1 MGGLFNTLEIA
12 SSSLLASRAGIETA
26 GVNISNVNN
35 PGYARQRVIVEP
47 RRDPTGAGAG
57 VEVVG
62 VKSLRDS
69 ILDEQL
75 IRESSNKAYL
85 ENFQRTLQ
93 IGQVLLGQ
101 QIDRQS
107 ATPEADS
114 AARNLGGQMAI
125 ASGFSEFYNALQT
138 VSVSPTSIPDRQ
150 VLLLKA
156 GQLTDKFNSVEAR
169 FTSLRSDLNT
179 DLNNRIKQA
188 NQLIDLTSRAA
199 MDNTSVSSNGGGI
212 AKDTLQMRLEELGA
226 YSSIKT
232 QFDEED
238 RITVSIDGVDV
249 IKGNL
254 VVGEIEGALDA
265 DGGVQ
270 VSVRNS
276 DSDSTAKLTGQGSIQ
291 GLIEARDTVLQ
302 DLRQDINLMAAKLIE
317 GINSVHKPGVSL
329 DGSTGLEF
337 FTGTDAS
344 NIAVNAALIADLNKI
359 QLSADTDEGDN
370 TVAGNLLK
378 WLESPQEGLG
388 KVTLAQHYN
397 EAVASY
403 GQELANIN
411 NRLADQEVISH
422 TLTQMRAGVSGVSL
436 DEEMSSLI
444 QYQRAYQASAKLI
457 STINDLFQTILAM

>member
-329 DGSTGLEF
+329 DGSTGADF

-378 WLESPQEGLG
+378 WLETSQEALG
-388 KVTLAQHYN
+388 KMTVAQHYN

-457 STINDLFQTILAM
+457 STVNDLFQTILAM

>member
-249 IKGNL
+249 IKDNL

-329 DGSTGLEF
+329 DGSTGADF

-388 KVTLAQHYN
+388 KVTVAQHYN

-457 STINDLFQTILAM
+457 STVNDLFQTILAM

>member
-249 IKGNL
+249 IKDNL

-265 DGGVQ
+265 DGGMQ

-276 DSDSTAKLTGQGSIQ
+276 NSDSTAKLTGQGSIQ

-329 DGSTGLEF
+329 DGSTGADF

-388 KVTLAQHYN
+388 KMTVAQHYN

-457 STINDLFQTILAM
+457 STVNDLFQTILAM

>member
-1 MGGLFNTLEIA
+1 MGGLLNTLEIA

-35 PGYARQRVIVEP
+35 PGYARQRVIIEP

-75 IRESSNKAYL
+75 VRESSNKAYL

-125 ASGFSEFYNALQT
+125 ASGLSEFYNALQA

-150 VLLLKA
+150 VLMLKA
-156 GQLTDKFNSVEAR
+156 GQLTDKFNSVEDR
-169 FTSLRSDLNT
+169 FTTLRSDLNM
-179 DLNNRIKQA
+179 DLTARIKQA

-199 MDNTSVSSNGGGI
+199 MDNSMLNSSGGGL

-226 YSSIKT
+226 YSSIKN
-232 QFDEED
+232 QFNDLNQ
-238 RITVSIDGVDV
+238 ITVSINDV
-249 IKGNL
+249 VVIQDNQ
-254 VVGEIEGALDA
+254 VVGKFEGAEDA
-265 DGGVQ
+265 DGGLQ

-276 DSDSTAKLTGQGSIQ
+276 DSDKTAQLNGQGSIQ
-291 GLIEARDTVLQ
+291 GLVDARDTVLQ
-302 DLRQDINLMAAKLIE
+302 DLRQKINLMATTLIE
-317 GINSVHKPGVSL
+317 GVNSVHKLGVSL
-329 DGSTGLEF
+329 DGSTNLDF

-344 NIAVNAALIADLNKI
+344 TIAVNKDLIADSRKI

-370 TVAGNLLK
+370 TVAANLLK
-378 WLESPQEGLG
+378 WLDASQEGLG
-388 KVTLAQHYN
+388 KMTVTQHYN
-397 EAVASY
+397 EAVATY

-422 TLTQMRAGVSGVSL
+422 TLKQQRAGVSGVSL

-444 QYQRAYQASAKLI
+444 QFQRAYQASAKLI
-457 STINDLFQTILAM
+457 STVNELFQTILSM

>member
-249 IKGNL
+249 IKDNL

-265 DGGVQ
+265 DGGMQ

-276 DSDSTAKLTGQGSIQ
+276 NSDSTAKLTGQGSIQ

-329 DGSTGLEF
+329 DGSTGADF

-388 KVTLAQHYN
+388 KMTVAQHYN

>member
-249 IKGNL
+249 IKDNL

-370 TVAGNLLK
+370 TIAGNLLK

-388 KVTLAQHYN
+388 KMTVAQHYN

-457 STINDLFQTILAM
+457 STVNDLFQTILAM

>member
-1 MGGLFNTLEIA
+1 MGGLLNTLEIA

-35 PGYARQRVIVEP
+35 PGYARQRVIIEP

-75 IRESSNKAYL
+75 VRESSNKAYL

-125 ASGFSEFYNALQT
+125 ASGLSEFYNALQA

-150 VLLLKA
+150 VLMLKA
-156 GQLTDKFNSVEAR
+156 GQLTDKFNSVEDR
-169 FTSLRSDLNT
+169 FTTLRSDLNM
-179 DLNNRIKQA
+179 DLTARIKQA

-199 MDNTSVSSNGGGI
+199 MDNSMLSSNGGGL

-226 YSSIKT
+226 YSSIKN
-232 QFDEED
+232 QFNDLNQ
-238 RITVSIDGVDV
+238 ITVSINDV
-249 IKGNL
+249 VVIQDNQ
-254 VVGEIEGALDA
+254 VVGKFEGAEDA
-265 DGGVQ
+265 DGGLQ

-276 DSDSTAKLTGQGSIQ
+276 DSDKTAQLNGQGSIQ
-291 GLIEARDTVLQ
+291 GLVDARDTVLQ
-302 DLRQDINLMAAKLIE
+302 DLRQKINLMATTLIE
-317 GINSVHKPGVSL
+317 GVNSVHKLGVSL
-329 DGSTGLEF
+329 DGSTNLDF

-344 NIAVNAALIADLNKI
+344 TIAVNKDLIADSRKI
-359 QLSADTDEGDN
+359 QLSADTDKGDN
-370 TVAGNLLK
+370 TVAANLLK
-378 WLESPQEGLG
+378 WLDASQEGLG
-388 KVTLAQHYN
+388 KMTVTQHYN
-397 EAVASY
+397 EAVATY

-422 TLTQMRAGVSGVSL
+422 TLKQQRAGVSGVSL

-444 QYQRAYQASAKLI
+444 QFQRAYQASAKLI
-457 STINDLFQTILAM
+457 STVNELFQSILSM

>member
-75 IRESSNKAYL
+75 IRESSNKSYL

-249 IKGNL
+249 IKDNL

-329 DGSTGLEF
+329 DGSTGADF

-388 KVTLAQHYN
+388 KVTVAQHYN

>member
-249 IKGNL
+249 IKDNL

-329 DGSTGLEF
+329 DGSTGADF

-457 STINDLFQTILAM
+457 STVNDLFQTILAM

>member
-1 MGGLFNTLEIA
+1 MGGLLNTLEIA

-47 RRDPTGAGAG
+47 RRDPTGAGTG

-75 IRESSNKAYL
+75 IRESSNKSYL

-114 AARNLGGQMAI
+114 AARNLGGQMAL
-125 ASGFSEFYNALQT
+125 ASGFSEFYNALQA

-156 GQLTDKFNSVEAR
+156 SQLTDKFNSVDNR
-169 FTSLRSDLNT
+169 FTTLRSDLDM
-179 DLNNRIKQA
+179 DLNNRVKQA

-199 MDNTSVSSNGGGI
+199 MDNTMVGGTGGGI
-212 AKDTLQMRLEELGA
+212 TKDTLQKRLEELGG
-226 YSSIKT
+226 YSSIQN
-232 QFDEED
+232 QFDD
-238 RITVSIDGVDV
+238 QNRITVSINGVVV
-249 IKGNL
+249 IKDNL
-254 VVGEIEGALDA
+254 VVGNLAGDRDA
-265 DGGVQ
+265 DGGIQ
-270 VSVRNS
+270 VSVKNTDSNS
-276 DSDSTAKLTGQGSIQ
+276 SAKLTGQGSIQ
-291 GLIEARDTVLQ
+291 GLVDARDTVLQ
-302 DLRQDINLMAAKLIE
+302 DLRQKINLMATELIE
-317 GINSVHKPGVSL
+317 GINSVHKLGVSL
-329 DGSTGLEF
+329 DGSTNLDF

-344 NIAVNAALIADLNKI
+344 NIAVNKDLMGDAHKI
-359 QLSADTDEGDN
+359 QLSANTDEGDN
-370 TVAGNLLK
+370 TVAANLLK
-378 WLESPQEGLG
+378 WLDASQDSLG
-388 KVTLAQHYN
+388 KMTVAQHYN
-397 EAVASY
+397 EAVATY

-411 NRLADQEVISH
+411 NRLADQEIISH
-422 TLTQMRAGVSGVSL
+422 TLTQQRAGVSGVSL

-444 QYQRAYQASAKLI
+444 QYQRAYQSSAKLI
-457 STINDLFQTILAM
+457 STVNELFQTILSM

>member
-1 MGGLFNTLEIA
+1 MGGLLNSLEIA

-35 PGYARQRVIVEP
+35 PGYARQRVIIEP

-75 IRESSNKAYL
+75 VRESSNKAYL

-125 ASGFSEFYNALQT
+125 ASGLSEFYNALQA

-150 VLLLKA
+150 VLMLKA
-156 GQLTDKFNSVEAR
+156 GQLTDKFNSVEDR
-169 FTSLRSDLNT
+169 FTTLRSDLNM
-179 DLNNRIKQA
+179 DLTARIKQA

-199 MDNTSVSSNGGGI
+199 MDNSMLNSSGGGL

-226 YSSIKT
+226 YSSIKN
-232 QFDEED
+232 QFNDLNQ
-238 RITVSIDGVDV
+238 ITVSINDV
-249 IKGNL
+249 VVIQDNQ
-254 VVGEIEGALDA
+254 VVGKFEGAEDA
-265 DGGVQ
+265 DGGLQ

-276 DSDSTAKLTGQGSIQ
+276 DSDKTAQLNGQGSIQ
-291 GLIEARDTVLQ
+291 GLVDARDTVLQ
-302 DLRQDINLMAAKLIE
+302 DLRQKINLMATTLIE
-317 GINSVHKPGVSL
+317 GVNSVHKLGVSL
-329 DGSTGLEF
+329 DGSTNLDF

-344 NIAVNAALIADLNKI
+344 TIAVNKDLIADSRKI
-359 QLSADTDEGDN
+359 QLSADTDKGDN
-370 TVAGNLLK
+370 TVAANLLK
-378 WLESPQEGLG
+378 WLDASQEGLG
-388 KVTLAQHYN
+388 KMTVTQHYN
-397 EAVASY
+397 EAVATY

-422 TLTQMRAGVSGVSL
+422 TLKQQRAGVSGVSL

-444 QYQRAYQASAKLI
+444 QFQRAYQASAKLI
-457 STINDLFQTILAM
+457 STVNELFQTILAM

>member
-1 MGGLFNTLEIA
+1 MGGLLNSLEIA

-114 AARNLGGQMAI
+114 AARNLGGQMAL

-179 DLNNRIKQA
+179 DLNNRIEQA

-199 MDNTSVSSNGGGI
+199 MDNTAVSSNGGGI

-232 QFDEED
+232 QFDDQD
-238 RITVSIDGVDV
+238 RITLSIDGVEV
-249 IKGNL
+249 IKDNL

-291 GLIEARDTVLQ
+291 GLVEARDTVLQ

-388 KVTLAQHYN
+388 KMTLAQHYN

-422 TLTQMRAGVSGVSL
+422 TLTQMRAGISGVSL

-457 STINDLFQTILAM
+457 STVNELFQTILSM

>member
-329 DGSTGLEF
+329 DGSTGADF

>member
-1 MGGLFNTLEIA
+1 MGGLLNTLEIA

-232 QFDEED
+232 QFDDQD
-238 RITVSIDGVDV
+238 RITLSIDGVEV
-249 IKGNL
+249 IKDNL

-291 GLIEARDTVLQ
+291 GLVEARDTVLQ

-329 DGSTGLEF
+329 DGSTGADF

-388 KVTLAQHYN
+388 KMTLAQHYN

-457 STINDLFQTILAM
+457 STVNDLFQTILSM

>member
-1 MGGLFNTLEIA
+1 MGGLLNTLEIA

-35 PGYARQRVIVEP
+35 PGYARQRVIIEP

-75 IRESSNKAYL
+75 VRESSNKAYL

-125 ASGFSEFYNALQT
+125 ASGLSEFYNALQA

-150 VLLLKA
+150 VLMLKA
-156 GQLTDKFNSVEAR
+156 GQLTDKFNSVEDR
-169 FTSLRSDLNT
+169 FTTLRSDLNM
-179 DLNNRIKQA
+179 DLTARIKQA

-199 MDNTSVSSNGGGI
+199 MDNAMLSSNGGGL

-226 YSSIKT
+226 YSSIKN
-232 QFDEED
+232 QFNDLNQ
-238 RITVSIDGVDV
+238 ITVSINDV
-249 IKGNL
+249 VVIQDNQ
-254 VVGEIEGALDA
+254 VVGKFEGAEDA
-265 DGGVQ
+265 DGGLQ

-276 DSDSTAKLTGQGSIQ
+276 DSDKTAQLNGQGSIQ
-291 GLIEARDTVLQ
+291 GLVDARDTVLQ
-302 DLRQDINLMAAKLIE
+302 DLRQKINLMATTLIE
-317 GINSVHKPGVSL
+317 GVNSVHKLGVSL
-329 DGSTGLEF
+329 DGSTNLDF

-344 NIAVNAALIADLNKI
+344 TIAVNKDLIADSRKI

-370 TVAGNLLK
+370 TVAANLLK
-378 WLESPQEGLG
+378 WLDASQEGLV
-388 KVTLAQHYN
+388 KMTVTQHYN
-397 EAVASY
+397 EAVATY

-422 TLTQMRAGVSGVSL
+422 TLKQQRAGVSGVSL

-444 QYQRAYQASAKLI
+444 QFQRAYQASAKLI
-457 STINDLFQTILAM
+457 STVNELFQTILSM

>member
-93 IGQVLLGQ
+93 IGQVPLGQ

-249 IKGNL
+249 IKDNL

-329 DGSTGLEF
+329 DGSTGADF

-370 TVAGNLLK
+370 TIAGNLLK

-388 KVTLAQHYN
+388 KVTVAQHYN

>member
-457 STINDLFQTILAM
+457 STVNDLFQTILAM

>member
-249 IKGNL
+249 IKDNL

-329 DGSTGLEF
+329 DGSTGADF

-370 TVAGNLLK
+370 TIAGNLLK

>member
-1 MGGLFNTLEIA
+1 
-12 SSSLLASRAGIETA
+12 LASRAGIETA

-35 PGYARQRVIVEP
+35 PGYARQRVIIEP

-75 IRESSNKAYL
+75 VRESSNKAYL

-125 ASGFSEFYNALQT
+125 ASGLSEFYNALQA

-150 VLLLKA
+150 VLMLKA
-156 GQLTDKFNSVEAR
+156 GQLTDKFNSVEDR
-169 FTSLRSDLNT
+169 FTTLRSDLNM
-179 DLNNRIKQA
+179 DLTARIKQA

-199 MDNTSVSSNGGGI
+199 MDNAMLSSNGGGI

-226 YSSIKT
+226 YSSIKN
-232 QFDEED
+232 QFNDLNQ
-238 RITVSIDGVDV
+238 ITVSINDV
-249 IKGNL
+249 VVIQDNQ
-254 VVGEIEGALDA
+254 VVGKFEGAEDA
-265 DGGVQ
+265 DGGLQ

-276 DSDSTAKLTGQGSIQ
+276 DSDKTAQLNGQGSIQ
-291 GLIEARDTVLQ
+291 GLVDARDTVLQ
-302 DLRQDINLMAAKLIE
+302 DLRQKINLMATTLIE
-317 GINSVHKPGVSL
+317 GVNSVHKLGVSL
-329 DGSTGLEF
+329 DGSTNLDF

-344 NIAVNAALIADLNKI
+344 TIAVNKDLIADSRKI
-359 QLSADTDEGDN
+359 QLSADTDKGDN
-370 TVAGNLLK
+370 TVAANLLK
-378 WLESPQEGLG
+378 WLDASQEGLG
-388 KVTLAQHYN
+388 KMTVTQHYN
-397 EAVASY
+397 EAVATY

-422 TLTQMRAGVSGVSL
+422 TLKQQRAGVSGVSL

-444 QYQRAYQASAKLI
+444 QFQRAYQASAKLI
-457 STINDLFQTILAM
+457 STVNELFQTILSM

>member
-249 IKGNL
+249 IKDNL

-291 GLIEARDTVLQ
+291 GLVKARDTVLQ
-302 DLRQDINLMAAKLIE
+302 DLRQDINLLATNLIE
-317 GINSVHKPGVSL
+317 GMNSVHKLGVSL
-329 DGSTGLEF
+329 DGSTGADF

-457 STINDLFQTILAM
+457 STVNDLFQTILAM

>member
-75 IRESSNKAYL
+75 IRESSNKSYL

-238 RITVSIDGVDV
+238 RITLSIDGVDV
-249 IKGNL
+249 IKDNL

-329 DGSTGLEF
+329 DGSTGADF

-388 KVTLAQHYN
+388 KMTVAQHYN

-457 STINDLFQTILAM
+457 STVNDLFQTILAM

>member
-1 MGGLFNTLEIA
+1 MGGLLNTLEIA

-35 PGYARQRVIVEP
+35 PGYARQRVIIEP

-75 IRESSNKAYL
+75 VRESSNKAYL

-125 ASGFSEFYNALQT
+125 ASGLSEFYNALQA

-150 VLLLKA
+150 VLMLKA
-156 GQLTDKFNSVEAR
+156 GQLTDKFNSVEDR
-169 FTSLRSDLNT
+169 FTTLRSDLNL
-179 DLNNRIKQA
+179 DLTARIKQA

-199 MDNTSVSSNGGGI
+199 MDNSMLSSNGGGL

-226 YSSIKT
+226 YSSIKN
-232 QFDEED
+232 QFNDLNQ
-238 RITVSIDGVDV
+238 ITVSINDV
-249 IKGNL
+249 VVIQDNQ
-254 VVGEIEGALDA
+254 VVGKFEGAEDA
-265 DGGVQ
+265 DGGLQ

-276 DSDSTAKLTGQGSIQ
+276 DSDKTAQLNGQGSIQ
-291 GLIEARDTVLQ
+291 GLVDARDTVLQ
-302 DLRQDINLMAAKLIE
+302 DLRQKINLMATTLIE
-317 GINSVHKPGVSL
+317 GVNSVHKLGVSL
-329 DGSTGLEF
+329 DGSTNLDF

-344 NIAVNAALIADLNKI
+344 TIAVNKDLIADTRKI

-370 TVAGNLLK
+370 TVAANLLK
-378 WLESPQEGLG
+378 WLDASQEGLG
-388 KVTLAQHYN
+388 KMTVTQHYN
-397 EAVASY
+397 EAVATY

-422 TLTQMRAGVSGVSL
+422 TLKQQRAGVSGVSL

-444 QYQRAYQASAKLI
+444 QFQRAYQASAKLI
-457 STINDLFQTILAM
+457 STVNELFQTILSM

>member
-329 DGSTGLEF
+329 DGSTGADF

-457 STINDLFQTILAM
+457 STVNDLFQTILAM

>member
-249 IKGNL
+249 IKDNL

-388 KVTLAQHYN
+388 KVTVAQHYN

-457 STINDLFQTILAM
+457 STVNDLFQTILAM

>member
-1 MGGLFNTLEIA
+1 MGGLLNTLEIA

-35 PGYARQRVIVEP
+35 PGYARQRVIIEP

-75 IRESSNKAYL
+75 VRESSNKAYL

-125 ASGFSEFYNALQT
+125 ASGLSEFYNALQA

-150 VLLLKA
+150 VLMLKA
-156 GQLTDKFNSVEAR
+156 GQLTDKFNSVEDR
-169 FTSLRSDLNT
+169 FTTLRSDLNM
-179 DLNNRIKQA
+179 DLTARIKQA

-199 MDNTSVSSNGGGI
+199 MDNSMLNSSGGGL

-226 YSSIKT
+226 YSSIKN
-232 QFDEED
+232 QFNDLNQ
-238 RITVSIDGVDV
+238 ITVSINDV
-249 IKGNL
+249 VVIQDNQ
-254 VVGEIEGALDA
+254 VVGKFEGAEDA
-265 DGGVQ
+265 DGGLQ

-276 DSDSTAKLTGQGSIQ
+276 NSDKTAQLNGQGSIQ
-291 GLIEARDTVLQ
+291 GLVDARDTVLQ
-302 DLRQDINLMAAKLIE
+302 DLRQKINLMATTLIE
-317 GINSVHKPGVSL
+317 GVNSVHKLGVSL
-329 DGSTGLEF
+329 DGSTNLDF

-344 NIAVNAALIADLNKI
+344 TIAVNKDLIADSRKI

-370 TVAGNLLK
+370 TVAANLLK
-378 WLESPQEGLG
+378 WLDASQEGLG
-388 KVTLAQHYN
+388 KMTVTQHYN
-397 EAVASY
+397 EAVATY

-411 NRLADQEVISH
+411 NSLADQEVISH
-422 TLTQMRAGVSGVSL
+422 TLKQQRAGVSGVSL

-444 QYQRAYQASAKLI
+444 QFQRAYQASAKLI
-457 STINDLFQTILAM
+457 STVNELFQTILAM

>member
-1 MGGLFNTLEIA
+1 MGGLLNTLEIA

-35 PGYARQRVIVEP
+35 PGYARQRVIIEP

-75 IRESSNKAYL
+75 VRESSNKAYL

-125 ASGFSEFYNALQT
+125 ASGLSEFYNALQA

-150 VLLLKA
+150 VLMLKA
-156 GQLTDKFNSVEAR
+156 GQLTDKFNSVEDR
-169 FTSLRSDLNT
+169 FTTLRSDLNL
-179 DLNNRIKQA
+179 DLTARIKQA

-199 MDNTSVSSNGGGI
+199 MDNSMLSSNGGGL

-226 YSSIKT
+226 YSSIKN
-232 QFDEED
+232 QFNDLNQ
-238 RITVSIDGVDV
+238 ITVSINDV
-249 IKGNL
+249 VVIQDNQ
-254 VVGEIEGALDA
+254 VVGKFEGAEDA
-265 DGGVQ
+265 DGGLQ

-276 DSDSTAKLTGQGSIQ
+276 DSNKTAQLNGQGSIQ
-291 GLIEARDTVLQ
+291 GLVDARDTVLQ
-302 DLRQDINLMAAKLIE
+302 DLRQKINLMATTLIE
-317 GINSVHKPGVSL
+317 GVNSVHKLGVSL
-329 DGSTGLEF
+329 DGSTNLDF

-344 NIAVNAALIADLNKI
+344 TIAVNKDLIADTRKI

-370 TVAGNLLK
+370 TVAANLLK
-378 WLESPQEGLG
+378 WLDASQEGLG
-388 KVTLAQHYN
+388 KMTVTQHYN
-397 EAVASY
+397 EAVATY

-422 TLTQMRAGVSGVSL
+422 TLKQQRAGVSGVSL

-444 QYQRAYQASAKLI
+444 QFQRAYQASAKLI
-457 STINDLFQTILAM
+457 STVNELFQTILSM

>member
-1 MGGLFNTLEIA
+1 MGGLLNTLEIA

-35 PGYARQRVIVEP
+35 PGYARQRVIIEP

-75 IRESSNKAYL
+75 VRESSNKAYL

-125 ASGFSEFYNALQT
+125 ASGLSDFYNALQA
-138 VSVSPTSIPDRQ
+138 VSVSPTSVPDRQ
-150 VLLLKA
+150 VLMLKA
-156 GQLTDKFNSVEAR
+156 GQLTDKFNSVEDR
-169 FTSLRSDLNT
+169 FTTLRSDLNL
-179 DLNNRIKQA
+179 DLTARIKQA

-199 MDNTSVSSNGGGI
+199 MDNSMLSSNGGGL

-226 YSSIKT
+226 YSSIKN
-232 QFDEED
+232 QFNDLNQ
-238 RITVSIDGVDV
+238 ITVSINDV
-249 IKGNL
+249 VVIQDNQ
-254 VVGEIEGALDA
+254 VVGKFEGAEDG
-265 DGGVQ
+265 DGGLQ

-276 DSDSTAKLTGQGSIQ
+276 DSNKTAQLSGQGSIQ
-291 GLIEARDTVLQ
+291 GLVDARDTVLQ
-302 DLRQDINLMAAKLIE
+302 DLRQKINLMATTLIE
-317 GINSVHKPGVSL
+317 GVNSVHKLGVSL
-329 DGSTGLEF
+329 DGSTNLDF

-344 NIAVNAALIADLNKI
+344 TIAVNKDLIADTRKI

-370 TVAGNLLK
+370 TVAANLLK
-378 WLESPQEGLG
+378 WLDASQEGLG
-388 KVTLAQHYN
+388 KMTVTQHYN
-397 EAVASY
+397 EAVATY

-422 TLTQMRAGVSGVSL
+422 TLKQQRAGVSGVSL

-444 QYQRAYQASAKLI
+444 QFQRAYQASAKLI
-457 STINDLFQTILAM
+457 STVNELFQTILSM

>member
-249 IKGNL
+249 IKDNL

-329 DGSTGLEF
+329 DGSTGADF

-444 QYQRAYQASAKLI
+444 QFQRAYQASAKLI
-457 STINDLFQTILAM
+457 STVNELFQTILSM

>member
-249 IKGNL
+249 IKDNL

-329 DGSTGLEF
+329 DGSTGADF

-388 KVTLAQHYN
+388 KMTVAQHYN

-422 TLTQMRAGVSGVSL
+422 LLTQQRAGVSGVSL
-436 DEEMSSLI
+436 DEEMSSMI
-444 QYQRAYQASAKLI
+444 QYQRSYQASAKLI
-457 STINDLFQTILAM
+457 STVNELFQTILAM

>member
-75 IRESSNKAYL
+75 IRESSNKSYL

-249 IKGNL
+249 IKDNL

-276 DSDSTAKLTGQGSIQ
+276 NSDSTAKLTGQGSIQ

-329 DGSTGLEF
+329 DGSTGADF

-388 KVTLAQHYN
+388 KMTVAQHYN

-457 STINDLFQTILAM
+457 STVNDLFQTILAM

>member
-35 PGYARQRVIVEP
+35 PGYARQRVIIEP

-75 IRESSNKAYL
+75 VRESSNKAYL

-125 ASGFSEFYNALQT
+125 ASGLSEFYNALQA

-150 VLLLKA
+150 VLMLKA
-156 GQLTDKFNSVEAR
+156 GQLTDKFNSVEDR
-169 FTSLRSDLNT
+169 FTTLRSDLNM
-179 DLNNRIKQA
+179 DLTARIKQA

-199 MDNTSVSSNGGGI
+199 MDNSMLNSSGGGL

-226 YSSIKT
+226 YSSIKN
-232 QFDEED
+232 QFNDLNQ
-238 RITVSIDGVDV
+238 ITVSINDV
-249 IKGNL
+249 VVIQDNQ
-254 VVGEIEGALDA
+254 VVGKFEGAEDA
-265 DGGVQ
+265 DGGLQ

-276 DSDSTAKLTGQGSIQ
+276 DSDKTAQLNGQGSIQ
-291 GLIEARDTVLQ
+291 GLVDARDTVLQ
-302 DLRQDINLMAAKLIE
+302 DLRQKINLMATTLIE
-317 GINSVHKPGVSL
+317 GVNSVHKLGVSL
-329 DGSTGLEF
+329 DGSTNLDF

-344 NIAVNAALIADLNKI
+344 TIAVNKDLIADSRKI
-359 QLSADTDEGDN
+359 QLSADTDKGDN
-370 TVAGNLLK
+370 TVAANLLK
-378 WLESPQEGLG
+378 WLDASQEGLG
-388 KVTLAQHYN
+388 KMTVTQHYN
-397 EAVASY
+397 EAVATY

-422 TLTQMRAGVSGVSL
+422 TLKQQRAGVSGVSL

-444 QYQRAYQASAKLI
+444 QFQRAYQASAKLI
-457 STINDLFQTILAM
+457 STVNELFQTILAM

>member
-1 MGGLFNTLEIA
+1 MGGLLNTLEIA

-329 DGSTGLEF
+329 DGSTGADF

>member
-329 DGSTGLEF
+329 DGSTGADF

-388 KVTLAQHYN
+388 KMTVAQHYN

-457 STINDLFQTILAM
+457 STVNDLFQTILAM

>member
-35 PGYARQRVIVEP
+35 PGYARQRVIIEP

-249 IKGNL
+249 IKDNL

-329 DGSTGLEF
+329 DGSTGADF

-370 TVAGNLLK
+370 TIAGNLLK

-388 KVTLAQHYN
+388 KVTVAQHYN